1 MKFVAIWQRVVRL
14 DLVLNFLPLDW
25 LVMILFTFFVVIV
38 VQTKNIGL
46 RNIEVADT
54 KISAIDGIN
63 GKLIYRGYDILD
75 LVKKSTF
82 EETSCLLLNDDLPTN
97 EVLSTFSKRL
107 VAAREIPEGLEKNL
121 ENLPKTANPMD
132 VLQSAVPIM
141 ALYDKEKGDSK
152 EANYNRA
159 INLISKIPII
169 VACWDRIR
177 NGKEIIQPS
186 KTLNHAGNFL
196 YMLTGNEPETEI
208 ARIFD
213 ICLILHAEHSFNA
226 STFAAREVVSTRAHM
241 YAAVSAAV
249 GALSG
254 ELHGG
259 ANYQVMKMLL
269 EIGTEDKVEAWVKD
283 KLSKGQ
289 KIMGMG
295 HAVYKTFDPRAEVL
309 RELSRRLSEKTGQ
322 RWYNITKKIED
333 ITEEE
338 MKKVK
343 GSDIF
348 PNVDLYS
355 ASTYYMLGIP
365 MDLNTPIFAISRVS
379 GWAAHIIEEKFAE
392 AAPNPML
399 YRPKAVYVGKYCG
412 PSGCEYLPLEKRH
425 PQFNV

>member
-1 MKFVAIWQRVVRL
+1 M
-14 DLVLNFLPLDW
+14 
-25 LVMILFTFFVVIV
+25 
-38 VQTKNIGL
+38 QTKNIGL

-54 KISAIDGIN
+54 KISAVDGIN

-82 EETSCLLLNDDLPTN
+82 EETACLLLNDDLPTKN
-97 EVLSTFSKRL
+97 VLSDFSTRL
-107 VAAREIPEGLEKNL
+107 VEAREIPKRLEENM
-121 ENLPKTANPMD
+121 ENLPKTASPMD
-132 VLQSAVPIM
+132 VLQSRVAELGM
-141 ALYDKEKGDSK
+141 YDKEKGDDK
-152 EANYNRA
+152 NANYNRA
-159 INLISKIPII
+159 ISLISKIPII

-177 NGKEIIQPS
+177 NGKEIIKPS
-186 KTLNHAGNFL
+186 EELNHAGNFL
-196 YMLTGNEPETEI
+196 YMLTGIEPDTEI

-269 EIGTEDKVEAWVKD
+269 DIGTEDSVEQYIKE
-283 KLSKGQ
+283 KMSKAE

-322 RWYNITKKIED
+322 PWYKITKKVED
-333 ITEEE
+333 VTAEE

-355 ASTYYMLGIP
+355 ASAYYMLGIP

-379 GWAAHIIEEKFAE
+379 GWTAHIIEEKFAE
-392 AAPNPML
+392 AAPKPML

-412 PSGCEYLPLEKRH
+412 PSGCEYLPIDKRDQQLH
-425 PQFNV
+425 ASI